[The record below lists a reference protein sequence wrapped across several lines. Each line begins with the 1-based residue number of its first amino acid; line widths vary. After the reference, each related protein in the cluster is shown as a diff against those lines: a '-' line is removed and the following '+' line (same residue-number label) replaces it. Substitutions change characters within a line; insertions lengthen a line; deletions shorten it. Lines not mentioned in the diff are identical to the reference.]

1 MNNAAQ
7 RYFLWIVVLVGLLM
21 SMHSTPAHA
30 QYRSLGI
37 GGMFGSP
44 TGISLKQWFSRK
56 TAYDAGVAWSLSK
69 DPGVHLHGDFLIHR
83 SDFDGMEEGR
93 SYVYYGVGGR
103 IKAAQD
109 DPRAGVRIPIG
120 FTFINPE
127 EPIDTFIEIVPIL
140 DILPRTR
147 FAMNVSVG
155 GRFYLSG
162 NRSRF

>member
-1 MNNAAQ
+1 MNNEAQ
-7 RYFLWIVVLVGLLM
+7 RYFFWIVVVGGLIFSLNA
-21 SMHSTPAHA
+21 TPAQA
-30 QYRSLGI
+30 QYRSLGV

-44 TGISLKQWFSRK
+44 TGISLKKWFSRK

-69 DPGVHLHGDFLIHR
+69 DPGIHLHSDLLIHR

-93 SYVYYGVGGR
+93 SYVYYGIGGR

-127 EPIDTFIEIVPIL
+127 EPIDTFIEIVPVL

-147 FAMNVSVG
+147 FAMNVSIG
-155 GRFYLSG
+155 GRFYLAG
-162 NRSRF
+162 NRSRY

>member
-1 MNNAAQ
+1 MNNTVQ
-7 RYFLWIVVLVGLLM
+7 RYFFSIVVVGSLFL
-21 SMHSTPAHA
+21 SFNGTPAIA

-44 TGISLKQWFSRK
+44 TGISLKKWFSRK
-56 TAYDAGVAWSLSK
+56 TAYDGGAAWSLSK
-69 DPGVHLHGDFLIHR
+69 NPGIHLHSDFLIHR

-103 IKAAQD
+103 IKAARD
-109 DPRAGVRIPIG
+109 DPRAGIRLPIG

-127 EPIDTFIEIVPIL
+127 EPIDTFIEVVPVL

-155 GRFYLSG
+155 GRFYLG
-162 NRSRF
+162 GKRKRY